1 MLSRLKGALQDG
13 KVGSLP
19 HYRAIFIMVFL
30 MAEAATFGIEGYYL
44 AIGEN
49 TVGFLFL
56 DTALYTVIA
65 AFLML
70 LSYFLLGRVLSA
82 YLESQGKFEDLVNN
96 SPDTI
101 YYLDGEG
108 KIAWV
113 NEAGLAFFGYR
124 RLDEVSG
131 RPFIDFIHEE
141 DLEEAIAAF
150 EKRPDERTD
159 TGDGLTFRMVRKG
172 GGVAWVEL
180 HSHSM
185 FDGEGKFQQSVGII
199 RDVTGRKEYQDAL
212 ERANAELEGYAHTV
226 SHDLKNP
233 IQTVL
238 LACSGIMN
246 VVEEGKMNGSE
257 EIVETL
263 AEGAVAGAFRASH
276 MIEELLLL
284 AESGQIPEAVGPVG
298 ISEKVDEV
306 LSEKAQDISERG
318 IEVDVDEDMGEVVAA
333 PAHIYQLFANLVRN
347 SIKYNDSNNPR
358 IEIHHSPP
366 ENGEGHRYL
375 VRDNGPGIPME
386 IMDTVFLPFTKGE
399 SGETGIGLSIV
410 EKIVKTYGGD
420 IRAFNEGGACFEFT
434 LNDAVPQ

>member
-1 MLSRLKGALQDG
+1 LLSRLKGALQDG

-70 LSYFLLGRVLSA
+70 LFYFLLGRVLSA

-113 NEAGLAFFGYR
+113 NEAGLAFFGYK

-226 SHDLKNP
+226 SHDLKGPLSAMAVAHETLDDFMKRPHSEMMREDIDELMSIIGTNLKKS
-233 IQTVL
+233 VL
-238 LACSGIMN
+238 LIQDLLA
-246 VVEEGKMNGSE
+246 
-257 EIVETL
+257 L
-263 AEGAVAGAFRASH
+263 AEAGRGPG
-276 MIEELLLL
+276 ELLKVSVSEVVDGVLEERDSEISQRGIKVEVGEDL
-284 AESGQIPEAVGPVG
+284 GEVIADRVHMYELFSNLVDNAIAHNRRKGLVVQVMYLGKDESGSHLYRVCDNG
-298 ISEKVDEV
+298 
-306 LSEKAQDISERG
+306 RG
-318 IEVDVDEDMGEVVAA
+318 IPPQMLNTLFKPFVKGDEG
-333 PAHIYQLFANLVRN
+333 
-347 SIKYNDSNNPR
+347 
-358 IEIHHSPP
+358 
-366 ENGEGHRYL
+366 G
-375 VRDNGPGIPME
+375 
-386 IMDTVFLPFTKGE
+386 
-399 SGETGIGLSIV
+399 TGIGLAIV
-410 EKIVKTYGGD
+410 QKIIETYGGR
-420 IRAFNEGGACFEFT
+420 IQVFSNGGAVFEFT
-434 LNDAVPQ
+434 VHDRQDA